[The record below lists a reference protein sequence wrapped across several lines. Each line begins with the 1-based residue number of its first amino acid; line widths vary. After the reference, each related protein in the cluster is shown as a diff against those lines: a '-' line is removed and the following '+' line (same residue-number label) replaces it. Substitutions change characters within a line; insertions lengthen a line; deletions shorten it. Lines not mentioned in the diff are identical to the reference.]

1 MMESRIRWT
10 AMFALVF
17 AFGLSACGGDA
28 NGNSADE
35 AASSASNAVAE
46 TADAGNS
53 AGDDAVDAIDGAVD
67 DVGEFVEKTADDV
80 SDAFSKQELPE
91 GVTAE
96 TVEQG
101 KAVYGGAGICSSCHG
116 PAGAGIPSLGADLTD
131 SEWLHSDG
139 SYDGVL
145 KSVMEGVT
153 AQASSSGVPMP
164 AKGGTNISD
173 DDAKAVA
180 AYVWTLSK

>member
-17 AFGLSACGGDA
+17 ALGLSACGGDA

-35 AASSASNAVAE
+35 AVES
-46 TADAGNS
+46 TADAS
-53 AGDDAVDAIDGAVD
+53 AQVADDAEGVEKAGEDIAGAV
-67 DVGEFVEKTADDV
+67 
-80 SDAFSKQELPE
+80 SKQEHPD
-91 GVTAE
+91 GVTKE
-96 TVEQG
+96 MIEQG

-131 SEWLHSDG
+131 AEWLHSDG
-139 SYDGVL
+139 SYDGVV
-145 KSVMEGVT
+145 KTVMEGVT

-173 DDAKAVA
+173 DDVNAVS
-180 AYVWTLSK
+180 AYVWTLGK